1 MKPKID
7 SYTAVG
13 QAILAAAPFIGVG
26 ISYIVFTEPVT
37 ARFMIAFAVMLMGAY
52 LAVSEEHEHQH

>member
-52 LAVSEEHEHQH
+52 LAV